1 MLKIGDFSRL
11 ARVSVKK
18 LRFYAAAGVFAPA
31 HVQQRTG
38 YRFYRAAQLPQLRRV
53 LLLRELGCSL
63 AETAQLT
70 KLAPDS
76 PAATR
81 ALELLRARLMTRL
94 ARDEERL
101 RRLDALLHARPR
113 PAPRGAPVALR
124 ALEPV
129 GALTLRARVRAGD
142 TEVQRMFET
151 AERRV
156 ARHGCRAPLSPFLLF
171 HDMEY
176 REHDM
181 DVEVCIPV
189 AAQAVGACGGRIVP
203 GAAQA
208 ACARFAGSY
217 AQAAWPVRT
226 PARMDGRRGHAHQR
240 SRARDLPALRRR
252 AARLPAAA
260 AHAGRGRRRLRDRAA
275 GTGTGGVVRAYS
287 SLMLRK
293 STPSE
298 RSLRY
303 RWVRSMPTRL
313 AS

>member
-31 HVQQRTG
+31 HVEQRTG
-38 YRFYRAAQLPQLRRV
+38 YRFYRAAQLPELRRV

-63 AETAQLT
+63 AETAALT

-113 PAPRGAPVALR
+113 RAPHGTPVALR

-151 AERRV
+151 TERRV

-189 AAQAVGACGGRIVP
+189 AAQAVSACGGRIVP

-217 AQAAWPVRT
+217 AQAPGLYERLLEWMDDTGMRISGPVRET
-226 PARMDGRRGHAHQR
+226 YLRFGAAQRGY
-240 SRARDLPALRRR
+240 
-252 AARLPAAA
+252 RLPP
-260 AHAGRGRRRLRDRAA
+260 
-275 GTGTGGVVRAYS
+275 
-287 SLMLRK
+287 LMLAEGVADYV
-293 STPSE
+293 TELQVP
-298 RSLRY
+298 
-303 RWVRSMPTRL
+303 VL
-313 AS
+313 AL